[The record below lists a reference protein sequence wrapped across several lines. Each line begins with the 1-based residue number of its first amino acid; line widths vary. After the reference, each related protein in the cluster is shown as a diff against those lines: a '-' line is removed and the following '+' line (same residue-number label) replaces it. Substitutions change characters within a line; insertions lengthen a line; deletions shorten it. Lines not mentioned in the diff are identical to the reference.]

1 MKKQLC
7 NKTGSFVASRIG
19 MKSNES
25 EEKGSGLL
33 KDISVFPESRCNWVL
48 CLSVDDV
55 EFRYK
60 NWFKCIH
67 YHYFGNRKIPSQGF
81 YDLYTRERI
90 AAWTVQKHSTILNA
104 ENTIESIL
112 PKSILLDALLLQLPG
127 IRRMFG
133 RVSINIHQG
142 FFLFKDCNE

>member
-7 NKTGSFVASRIG
+7 NEKTGSFVASRIG

-67 YHYFGNRKIPSQGF
+67 YHYFGNQ
-81 YDLYTRERI
+81 
-90 AAWTVQKHSTILNA
+90 
-104 ENTIESIL
+104 ENTLS
-112 PKSILLDALLLQLPG
+112 
-127 IRRMFG
+127 R
-133 RVSINIHQG
+133 
-142 FFLFKDCNE
+142 FL

>member
-7 NKTGSFVASRIG
+7 NEKTGSFVARRIG

-25 EEKGSGLL
+25 EEKGSGML

-67 YHYFGNRKIPSQGF
+67 YHYFGNQ
-81 YDLYTRERI
+81 
-90 AAWTVQKHSTILNA
+90 
-104 ENTIESIL
+104 ENTLS
-112 PKSILLDALLLQLPG
+112 
-127 IRRMFG
+127 R
-133 RVSINIHQG
+133 
-142 FFLFKDCNE
+142 FL